1 MSVQCD
7 LKNENC
13 GFSCTGYEGGHVWK
27 KIHDA
32 AKSIEKLST
41 VLRGGKGNVALAI
54 KKLTPQAKK
63 MIDAEIEKI
72 KRGEYVVDPEA
83 AERSAL
89 FNKDEEAIMP
99 KGSFQEIKEQ
109 WVRDNI
115 KVL

>member
-1 MSVQCD
+1 MGSFWADGKRHYSLYTRAQKEID
-7 LKNENC
+7 GE
-13 GFSCTGYEGGHVWK
+13 EGW
-27 KIHDA
+27 DA